1 MSSLTKC
8 RADAGRTGTRG
19 LSIAQGL
26 IVIIFAFAVLY
37 DGNPVLTLGCLVL
50 LALTSLLL
58 IWPKLMGEPFNWSKA
73 HWFLVAYLVWQSALV
88 FFSIVPENTLLAYGV
103 WVSLVVVTLA
113 LSGLEDSVWRKIFGL
128 FLVAGLVTASWGILE
143 AVVTGIRADGPIVDP
158 NAWAALNN
166 LFFFMVLAVYLTVP
180 RLRLL
185 SLVALAI
192 FASAVFASYSRAG
205 FIVFTSG
212 LSLVVLLTWRLAGF
226 KRPLL
231 MLLAIL
237 VVSYT
242 LLNQSAMVQSSPIEK
257 LTISNVNS
265 GWNERFSMWKAAL
278 NIAADHPVVG
288 VGPATFNLHYP
299 VYHEPA
305 DMGTYGYFVHND
317 YLQFLAEGGPLLL
330 LFLLT
335 FTGMLIVAL
344 FRSGWQVM
352 HGDHRQV
359 EPLVLVVGMGA
370 ILIQALVNFP
380 LYLIQIQ
387 MLMGLAFA
395 RWLTLQGY
403 LYQSNVTLSS
413 PRLVKVGV
421 AFIALWVMSVAVLD
435 GIGFDVDYQRSLPLV
450 RDIRDNPQAYH
461 QTMTW
466 LRRLRSGNSRNHL
479 AVAGIYRDRLNAE
492 ADPRAR
498 QSLLIAVAL
507 EDQAALQLNPYH
519 SNARID
525 LARLLE
531 AYPKMINLDPITH
544 TAAELYQTGVTLWP
558 TDVVLQLAYIGYL
571 ERHNQADAAYALLT
585 GDGLQWLNFRGHLY
599 DEQRGLWCDLL
610 IARATA
616 RGDKSALERML
627 TIVGFERVNESIER
641 SKRRSENSPG

>member
-1 MSSLTKC
+1 V
-8 RADAGRTGTRG
+8 TRS
-19 LSIAQGL
+19 LSIPQGL
-26 IVIIFAFAVLY
+26 IAITFAIAVFY
-37 DGNPVLTLGCLVL
+37 DGNPVLALGCLTL
-50 LALTSLLL
+50 LVLTSLLL
-58 IWPKLMGEPFNWSKA
+58 IWPKLMGEPFNWSKV
-73 HWFLVAYLVWQSALV
+73 HWFLVVYLVWQSALV

-113 LSGLEDSVWRKIFGL
+113 VSGLEDSIWRKIFGL
-128 FLVAGLVTASWGILE
+128 FLVAGLVTASWGIIE

-212 LSLVVLLTWRLAGF
+212 LSLVGLLTWRLAGF

-231 MLLAIL
+231 VLLAIV

-242 LLNQSAMVQSSPIEK
+242 LLNQSAMVQSSPVEK
-257 LTISNVNS
+257 LTISAVNAD
-265 GWNERFSMWKAAL
+265 WDVRYSMWRASLK
-278 NIAADHPVVG
+278 IAADHPVVG

-299 VYHEPA
+299 IYQEPI

-330 LFLLT
+330 LFLLA
-335 FTGMLIVAL
+335 FTGMLIVEL
-344 FRSGWQVM
+344 FRSGWKVM
-352 HGDHRQV
+352 HGDQRQV

-370 ILIQALVNFP
+370 ILIQALFNFP

-395 RWLTLQGY
+395 RLLTIQGY

-413 PRLVKVGV
+413 PRLAKVGG
-421 AFIALWVMSVAVLD
+421 AFIALLVMSVAVLD
-435 GIGFDVDYQRSLPLV
+435 GIGFDIDYQRSIPLV
-450 RDIRDNPQAYH
+450 RDIRDNPQAYN

-479 AVAGIYRDRLNAE
+479 AMAGIYRDSLDAE
-492 ADPRAR
+492 TDPRTR

-507 EDQAALQLNPYH
+507 EDQAALQLNPYL

-531 AYPKMINLDPITH
+531 AYPKMITLDPITH
-544 TAAELYQTGVTLWP
+544 TAAELYEIGITLWP
-558 TDVVLQLAYIGYL
+558 RDVVLQLAYISYL
-571 ERHNQADAAYALLT
+571 ERHNQVDAAYALLT
-585 GDGLQWLNFRGHLY
+585 GDGLLWLNFRGNFY
-599 DEQRGLWCDLL
+599 DEQRGIWCDLL

-627 TIVGFERVNESIER
+627 TTVGFERVNEAIER
-641 SKRRSENSPG
+641 SKWQSENIPG